1 MYDNNGGDIMHHK
14 LKAFIEEENFS
25 GVVTIRKDN
34 NLLFN
39 EAFGYRDRSN
49 QINNDLNTKFGIAS
63 GTKLFTALGI
73 MKLVEEK
80 KLNLDTKLF
89 DIVDMPYPSYN
100 PSVTIKELLTHTSGL
115 PDYYDEDLVDDFD
128 TFTIATPWHLL
139 LKPTDYLS
147 SMPNRPMKFA
157 PGEGFHYNNGAFV
170 YLSVV
175 IEIITGDFHQWI
187 KDKIIEPL
195 HLNNTGFYRFDQLP
209 TNTAMGYIE
218 TKESWKTNIYNLPII
233 GGGDGGIYTNT
244 DDLFKLWDGLY
255 SNKILPASL
264 TEILLT
270 PHTKTNDD
278 GYYGLGVWLDK
289 EKGKIKSTIVGS
301 DAGVSFYSSHNESKG
316 LTFNVLSN
324 TSEGTWNI
332 LKHIRAYLEDIK

>member
-1 MYDNNGGDIMHHK
+1 MNQK
-14 LKAFIEEENFS
+14 LKELIKQNNFS
-25 GVVTIRKDN
+25 GVVTIRKHN
-34 NLLFN
+34 QLIFN

-49 QINNDLNTKFGIAS
+49 QIENDLDTKFGIAS

-80 KLNLDTKLF
+80 KLSLDAKLF
-89 DIVDMPYPSYN
+89 DIVEIPYPSYN
-100 PSVTIKELLTHTSGL
+100 PSVTIKELLTHTSGI
-115 PDYYDEDLVDDFD
+115 PDYYDEDLIDDFD

-157 PGEGFHYNNGAFV
+157 PGEGFHYNNSAFV
-170 YLSVV
+170 YLAVV

-187 KDKIIEPL
+187 TEKIIEPL
-195 HLNNTGFYRFDQLP
+195 HLNNTGFYRFDKLP
-209 TNTAMGYIE
+209 MNTATGYIE
-218 TKESWKTNIYNLPII
+218 TKTGWKTNIYNLPII
-233 GGGDGGIYTNT
+233 GSGDGGIYTNT
-244 DDLFKLWDGLY
+244 DDLLKLWDGLY
-255 SNKILPASL
+255 NNKILPASL

-270 PHTKTNDD
+270 AHTATNDD

-289 EKGKIKSTIVGS
+289 ENDQLISTIVGS
-301 DAGVSFYSSHNESKG
+301 DAGVSFYSSHNQSEK

-324 TSEGTWNI
+324 TSDGTWDI
-332 LKHIRAYLEDIK
+332 LKHVRKYLEEIK